1 MRGIE
6 GESGGVVHSIRT
18 GQRGINGIMTGRNP
32 ARPGGARA
40 SSSSIECNSL
50 TEELES

>member
-6 GESGGVVHSIRT
+6 GESGGVAHSIRT

-40 SSSSIECNSL
+40 ASSSIECNSL